1 MNRHLLRTTLV
12 LVLCTLLGSV
22 ALAGGKGKSK
32 TITLGEDVTV
42 GSTLVKK
49 GTYKASFD
57 DQSGELTLWRDNKLV
72 VKTTARLEEH
82 KNKSLYVPA
91 YKTRRESDGGALTL
105 TSVYVGGAY
114 AVIGADGGSTTT
126 GANMQ

>member
-1 MNRHLLRTTLV
+1 MNKQLLRTTLV

-32 TITLGEDVTV
+32 NVTIGDDVTV
-42 GSTLVKK
+42 GGTLVKK
-49 GTYKASFD
+49 GTYKVSFD
-57 DQSGELTLWRDNKLV
+57 DQSGELTIRNGNKV
-72 VKTTARLEEH
+72 IAKTTARLEEY
-82 KNKSLYVPA
+82 KSTSFHTPS

-105 TSVYVGGAY
+105 TSIYVGGAY
-114 AVIGADGGSTTT
+114 AVIGAGGGATT

>member
-1 MNRHLLRTTLV
+1 MNKQLLRTTLV
-12 LVLCTLLGSV
+12 LVLCTLLSSS

-32 TITLGEDVTV
+32 NVTIGENVTV
-42 GSTLVKK
+42 GGTLVKK

-57 DQSGELTLWRDNKLV
+57 AQSGELALWNGKKLIA
-72 VKTTARLEEH
+72 KTTARLEAY
-82 KNKSLYVPA
+82 KSTSFSTPA

-105 TSVYVGGAY
+105 TSVNVGGAY
-114 AVIGADGGSTTT
+114 AVIGAGSGTTT